1 MRAKMMG
8 VFVNLSM
15 VFDNHEQLQ
24 GCLAI
29 FRLLHLDVSLVV
41 LLREPILCGG

>member
-8 VFVNLSM
+8 VFVNLPV
-15 VFDNHEQLQ
+15 VFDDHEQLQ

-29 FRLLHLDVSLVV
+29 FGLSCLGVSSIVFLRRL
-41 LLREPILCGG
+41 ILCRG